1 MAVFADN
8 RKAFFEYEILERYD
22 AGLKLF
28 GHEVKSI
35 IHRGVNLAGTF
46 VIIRGDE
53 AYLINLTVPPYQA
66 KNIPAGYEEGR
77 AIKLLLTKAEL
88 KHLIGVGETK
98 GLTLIPL
105 KLYNKNK
112 RIKIEIGV
120 ARHKKLHD
128 KRATIKKRETEREID
143 RTLKGE

>member
-1 MAVFADN
+1 MAVFAEN
-8 RKAFFEYEILERYD
+8 KKAYFEYEILERYD

-35 IHRGVNLAGTF
+35 IHKGVNLAGAF
-46 VIIRGDE
+46 IIIRGGE
-53 AYLINLTVPPYQA
+53 AYLINFLIPPYQP
-66 KNIPAGYEEGR
+66 KNTPVNYEEGR
-77 AIKLLLTKAEL
+77 TIKLLLTKTEL
-88 KHLIGVGETK
+88 NHLIGVAEMK

-112 RIKIEIGV
+112 RIKVEIGV

-128 KRATIKKRETEREID
+128 KRATIKQRETEREID
-143 RTLKGE
+143 RTLKDY

>member
-1 MAVFADN
+1 MATFADN
-8 RKAFFEYEILERYD
+8 KKAYFEYEILERYD

-35 IHRGVNLAGTF
+35 IHKGVNLAGAF
-46 VIIRGDE
+46 VIIRGGE
-53 AYLINLTVPPYQA
+53 AYIINLNIPPYQP
-66 KNIPAGYEEGR
+66 KNTPANYEEGR
-77 AIKLLLTKAEL
+77 TIKLLLTKTEL
-88 KHLIGVGETK
+88 NHLIGVAETK

-112 RIKIEIGV
+112 RIKVEIGV

-128 KRATIKKRETEREID
+128 KRATIKQRETEREID
-143 RTLKGE
+143 RTLKDY